1 MPSQRLR
8 PASLVVRGGPV
19 LTFDPADTVVRAMAV
34 RDGRIVALGDV
45 AFDHIGPDTEVIDL
59 AGRAVLP
66 GINDAHLH
74 ATWLGARWPDTL
86 IGGAGFTGG
95 EEKTVRTAAERR
107 AAILRAG
114 DVCASLGIT
123 SYTEPGLGPGET
135 GCFGPEVLEEYAALA
150 ADGLLRA
157 RVTALRLFGLLD
169 GASSLAD
176 FERGLATPV
185 PDADPAW
192 LTVPGVKIFADGIPP
207 MRSAW
212 THHCYADG
220 SHGALLV
227 DGDDDPAR
235 AGNLVAMIEL
245 AHAAGMVVAVHATG
259 DRSIEAALGS
269 LRRGDHL
276 VHGDLV
282 TADQLSRMA
291 SAGVGLTTQ
300 PAIAV
305 AMRGMLSEA
314 LGAEVGARAWPL
326 AEMLESGV
334 PLTLSSDAP
343 VVTPDWRVHLAAAA
357 RMLEASDVDSV
368 LMARLLRCYTTA
380 AAEQDGA
387 AEWKG
392 SLTVGRV
399 ADFCVLAANPLE
411 VAFADLPDA
420 GVELTVS
427 GGRVVYSG
435 EQLPAVDLQAH
446 PGEMAGAGRSEEQD

>member
-1 MPSQRLR
+1 MPSQRIR

-19 LTFDPADTVVRAMAV
+19 LTFDPAGTVVQAMAV
-34 RDGRIVALGDV
+34 RDDRIVAVGDV
-45 AFDHIGPDTEVIDL
+45 ALDHVGPETEVIDL
-59 AGRAVLP
+59 AGRTVLP

-74 ATWLGARWPDTL
+74 ATWLGVRWPHTL

-95 EEKTVRTAAERR
+95 EEKTVRNAAERR

-114 DVCASLGIT
+114 DLCASLGIT

-135 GCFGPEVLEEYAALA
+135 GCFGAEVLEEYASLA
-150 ADGLLRA
+150 AEGLLRA

-169 GASSLAD
+169 GASSLEG
-176 FERGLATPV
+176 FRRGLATPS
-185 PDADPAW
+185 PDADPLW

-227 DGDDDPAR
+227 DGDDDPDR
-235 AGNLVAMIEL
+235 AGNLAEMIRL
-245 AHAAGMVVAVHATG
+245 AHDAGMVVAVHATG

-269 LRRGDHL
+269 LRQGDHL

-282 TADQLSRMA
+282 TSEQLARMA

-305 AMRGMLSEA
+305 AMRGMLADA

-326 AEMLESGV
+326 AEMLDSGV

-343 VVTPDWRVHLAAAA
+343 VVTPDWRVHVAAAA
-357 RMLEASDVDSV
+357 EMLEASEKDSG
-368 LMARLLRCYTTA
+368 LMARLLRCYTVA

-411 VAFADLPDA
+411 VGFADLPDV

-435 EQLPAVDLQAH
+435 EQLPAVDLEAH
-446 PGEMAGAGRSEEQD
+446 PGEMAGVGGGEEQD

>member
-1 MPSQRLR
+1 M
-8 PASLVVRGGPV
+8 
-19 LTFDPADTVVRAMAV
+19 LTFDPAGTVVQAMAV
-34 RDGRIVALGDV
+34 RDDRIVAVGDV
-45 AFDHIGPDTEVIDL
+45 ALDHIGPDTQVIDL
-59 AGRAVLP
+59 AGRTVLP

-74 ATWLGARWPDTL
+74 ATWLGARWPHTL

-95 EEKTVRTAAERR
+95 EEKTVRTADERR
-107 AAILRAG
+107 TAILRAG
-114 DVCASLGIT
+114 DLCASLGIT
-123 SYTEPGLGPGET
+123 SYTEPGLGPGEK
-135 GCFGPEVLEEYAALA
+135 GCFGAEVLEEYAALA
-150 ADGLLRA
+150 SEGLLRA

-169 GASSLAD
+169 GASSLEG
-176 FERGLATPV
+176 FRSGLATPS
-185 PDADPAW
+185 PEADPLW

-227 DGDDDPAR
+227 DGDDDPDR
-235 AGNLVAMIEL
+235 AGNLAEMIRL
-245 AHAAGMVVAVHATG
+245 AHDAGMTVAVHATG
-259 DRSIEAALGS
+259 DRSIEASLGS
-269 LRRGDHL
+269 LRQGDHL

-282 TADQLSRMA
+282 TAEQLARMA
-291 SAGVGLTTQ
+291 SSGVGLTTQ

-305 AMRGMLSEA
+305 AMRGMLTDA

-326 AEMLESGV
+326 AQMLDSGV

-343 VVTPDWRVHLAAAA
+343 VVTPDWRVHIAAAA
-357 RMLEASDVDSV
+357 AMLEASEMDSE
-368 LMARLLRCYTTA
+368 LMARLLRCYTVA
-380 AAEQDGA
+380 AAEQDGGA
-387 AEWKG
+387 DWKG

-411 VAFADLPDA
+411 VAFADLPDV

-435 EQLPAVDLQAH
+435 EQLPAVDLEAH
-446 PGEMAGAGRSEEQD
+446 PGEMAGVGGGEEQD

>member
-1 MPSQRLR
+1 MPSQRIR

-19 LTFDPADTVVRAMAV
+19 LTFDPAGTVVRAMAV
-34 RDGRIVALGDV
+34 RDDRIVALGDV
-45 AFDHIGPDTEVIDL
+45 ALDHIGPETEVIDL
-59 AGRAVLP
+59 AGRTVLP
-66 GINDAHLH
+66 GINDSHLH

-114 DVCASLGIT
+114 ELCASLGIT

-135 GCFGPEVLEEYAALA
+135 GCFSAEVLEEYAALA
-150 ADGLLRA
+150 GEGLLRA

-169 GASSLAD
+169 GASSLDA
-176 FERGLATPV
+176 FERGLATPS
-185 PDADPAW
+185 PEANPLW

-227 DGDDDPAR
+227 DGDDDPDR
-235 AGNLVAMIEL
+235 AANLAAMIRL
-245 AHAAGMVVAVHATG
+245 AHDAGMTVAVHATG

-269 LRRGDHL
+269 LCRGDHL

-282 TADQLSRMA
+282 TPDQLARMA
-291 SAGVGLTTQ
+291 AAGVGLTTQ

-305 AMRGMLSEA
+305 AMRGMLTDA

-326 AEMLESGV
+326 AEMLASGV

-343 VVTPDWRVHLAAAA
+343 VVTPDWRVHVAAAA
-357 RMLEASDVDSV
+357 GMLSASEVDAE
-368 LMARLLRCYTTA
+368 LMARLLRCYTVA

-387 AEWKG
+387 ADWKG

-411 VAFADLPDA
+411 VAFAGLPDV

-435 EQLPAVDLQAH
+435 EQLPAVDLEAH
-446 PGEMAGAGRSEEQD
+446 PGEMAGVGGGEEQD

>member
-1 MPSQRLR
+1 MPSQRIR
-8 PASLVVRGGPV
+8 PASLVLRGGPV
-19 LTFDPADTVVRAMAV
+19 LTFDPAGTVVRAMAV
-34 RDGRIVALGDV
+34 RDDRIVALGDV
-45 AFDHIGPDTEVIDL
+45 ALDHIGPETEVIDL
-59 AGRAVLP
+59 AGRTVLP
-66 GINDAHLH
+66 GLNDSHLH
-74 ATWLGARWPDTL
+74 ATWLGVRWPDTL

-114 DVCASLGIT
+114 DLCASLGIT

-135 GCFGPEVLEEYAALA
+135 GCFGAEVLEEYAALA
-150 ADGLLRA
+150 EEGLLRA

-169 GASSLAD
+169 GASSLPD
-176 FERGLATPV
+176 FERGLATTPPV
-185 PDADPAW
+185 ANPLW

-212 THHCYADG
+212 THHCYTDG

-227 DGDDDPAR
+227 DGDDDPGR
-235 AGNLVAMIEL
+235 AGNLAEMIRL
-245 AHAAGMVVAVHATG
+245 AHDAGMTVAVHATG

-282 TADQLSRMA
+282 TPDQLARMA

-305 AMRGMLSEA
+305 AMRGMLTDA

-326 AEMLESGV
+326 AEMLASDV

-343 VVTPDWRVHLAAAA
+343 VVTPDWRVHIAAAA
-357 RMLEASDVDSV
+357 RMLDASEVDAG
-368 LMARLLRCYTTA
+368 LMARLLRCYTVA

-387 AEWKG
+387 ADWKG

-411 VAFADLPDA
+411 VAFADLPDV

-435 EQLPAVDLQAH
+435 EQLPAVDLEAH
-446 PGEMAGAGRSEEQD
+446 SGQMAGVGGGEEQD

>member
-1 MPSQRLR
+1 MPSHHSRS
-8 PASLVVRGGPV
+8 ASLVVRGGPI
-19 LTFDPADTVVRAMAV
+19 LTFDDADTVVRAMAS
-34 RDGRIVALGDV
+34 RDGKIVALGADV
-45 AFDHIGPDTEVIDL
+45 ADFVGPDTEVIEL
-59 AGRAVLP
+59 AGRTVLP
-66 GINDAHLH
+66 GVNDAHLH

-95 EEKTVRTAAERR
+95 AEKTVSTADERR

-114 DVCASLGIT
+114 DLCASLGIT

-135 GCFGPEVLEEYAALA
+135 GCFGHEVLEEYAALVA
-150 ADGLLRA
+150 EGRLRA
-157 RVTALRLFGLLD
+157 RVTVLRLFGLLD

-176 FERGLATPV
+176 FERGLGTPV
-185 PDADPAW
+185 PESDPLW

-207 MRSAW
+207 MRNAW

-220 SHGALLV
+220 SHGSLLV
-227 DGDDDPAR
+227 DGDDDPGR
-235 AGNLVAMIEL
+235 AANLTAMIGL
-245 AHAAGMVVAVHATG
+245 AHEAGLVVAVHATG
-259 DRSIEAALGS
+259 DRSIETALES
-269 LRRGDHL
+269 LRAGDHL

-282 TADQLSRMA
+282 TADQLARMA
-291 SAGVGLTTQ
+291 SRGVGLTTQ

-326 AEMLESGV
+326 AQMLDSGV

-343 VVTPDWRVHLAAAA
+343 VVTPDWRVHIAAAA
-357 RMLEASDVDSV
+357 RMLDVSEVDAG
-368 LMARLLRCYTTA
+368 LMNRLLRCYTTA

-392 SLTVGRV
+392 ALTVGRV

-411 VAFADLPDA
+411 VGFAYLPDV

-427 GGRVVYSG
+427 GGRVVYSS

-446 PGEMAGAGRSEEQD
+446 AGEMAGAGGGEEQD

>member
-1 MPSQRLR
+1 MPSPRIH

-19 LTFDPADTVVRAMAV
+19 LTFDPADTVARAMAV
-34 RDGRIVALGDV
+34 RDGRIVALGD
-45 AFDHIGPDTEVIDL
+45 AALELIGPDTEVVDL
-59 AGRAVLP
+59 AGRTVLP

-74 ATWLGARWPDTL
+74 ATWLGARWPDML
-86 IGGAGFTGG
+86 IGAAGFTGG
-95 EEKTVRTAAERR
+95 EEKTVRSAAERR

-135 GCFGPEVLEEYAALA
+135 GCFGAEVLEEYAALA
-150 ADGLLRA
+150 SEGLLRA

-169 GASSLAD
+169 GASSLAG
-176 FERGLATPV
+176 FGHGLATPV
-185 PDADPAW
+185 PDADPLW
-192 LTVPGVKIFADGIPP
+192 LNVSGVKIFADGIPP

-212 THHCYADG
+212 TSHCYADG

-227 DGDDDPAR
+227 DGDDDPGR
-235 AGNLVAMIEL
+235 AGNLAAMIEL
-245 AHAAGMVVAVHATG
+245 AHDAGMVVAVHATG
-259 DRSIEAALGS
+259 DRSIETTLGS

-282 TADQLSRMA
+282 TADQLARMA
-291 SAGVGLTTQ
+291 SAGVGLTVQ

-314 LGAEVGARAWPL
+314 LGGEVGARAWPL
-326 AEMLESGV
+326 ADMLASGV

-343 VVTPDWRVHLAAAA
+343 VVTPDWRVHIAAAA
-357 RMLEASDVDSV
+357 QMLEASEMDAE
-368 LMARLLRCYTTA
+368 LMTRLLRCYTTA
-380 AAEQDGA
+380 AAEQDGGA
-387 AEWKG
+387 TWKG

-411 VAFADLPDA
+411 VAFADLPDV

-435 EQLPAVDLQAH
+435 EQLPAVDLQADS
-446 PGEMAGAGRSEEQD
+446 GEMAGVGGGEEQD

>member
-1 MPSQRLR
+1 M
-8 PASLVVRGGPV
+8 
-19 LTFDPADTVVRAMAV
+19 LTFDPAGTVVRAMAV
-34 RDGRIVALGDV
+34 RDDRIVAVGDV
-45 AFDHIGPDTEVIDL
+45 ALDHIGPETEVIDL
-59 AGRAVLP
+59 AGRTVLP
-66 GINDAHLH
+66 GVNDAHLH

-95 EEKTVRTAAERR
+95 EEKTVRNSAERR

-114 DVCASLGIT
+114 DLCASLGIT

-135 GCFGPEVLEEYAALA
+135 GCFGAEVLEEYAALA
-150 ADGLLRA
+150 TEGLLRA

-176 FERGLATPV
+176 FQAGLATPS
-185 PDADPAW
+185 PAADPLW
-192 LTVPGVKIFADGIPP
+192 LNVPGVKIFADGIPP

-227 DGDDDPAR
+227 DGDDDPGRAR
-235 AGNLVAMIEL
+235 NLTAMIHL
-245 AHAAGMVVAVHATG
+245 AHDAGMVVAVHATG
-259 DRSIEAALGS
+259 DRSIEAALGA
-269 LRRGDHL
+269 LRQGDHL

-282 TADQLSRMA
+282 TSDQLARMA

-305 AMRGMLSEA
+305 AMRGMLTDA

-326 AEMLESGV
+326 AQMLDSGV

-343 VVTPDWRVHLAAAA
+343 VVTPDWRVHVAAAA
-357 RMLEASDVDSV
+357 EMLEASEMDSE
-368 LMARLLRCYTTA
+368 LMARLLRCYTVA
-380 AAEQDGA
+380 AAEQDGSM
-387 AEWKG
+387 EWKG

-411 VAFADLPDA
+411 VAFADLPDV

-435 EQLPAVDLQAH
+435 EQLPAVDLEAH
-446 PGEMAGAGRSEEQD
+446 PGEMAGVGGGEEQD

>member
-1 MPSQRLR
+1 MPSQRIR

-19 LTFDPADTVVRAMAV
+19 LTFDPAGTVVRAMAV
-34 RDGRIVALGDV
+34 RDDRIVALGDV
-45 AFDHIGPDTEVIDL
+45 ALDHIGPETEVIDL
-59 AGRAVLP
+59 SGRTVLP
-66 GINDAHLH
+66 GINDSHLH
-74 ATWLGARWPDTL
+74 ATWLGARWPDML

-114 DVCASLGIT
+114 DLCASLGIT

-135 GCFGPEVLEEYAALA
+135 GCFSAEVLEEYAVLA
-150 ADGLLRA
+150 SEGLLRA

-169 GASSLAD
+169 GASSLED
-176 FERGLATPV
+176 FRRGLATPT
-185 PDADPAW
+185 PPANRLW

-227 DGDDDPAR
+227 DGDDDPSR
-235 AGNLVAMIEL
+235 AGNLAAMIRL
-245 AHAAGMVVAVHATG
+245 AHDAGMTVAVHATG

-269 LRRGDHL
+269 LRGGDHL

-282 TADQLSRMA
+282 TADQLARMA
-291 SAGVGLTTQ
+291 SSGVGLTTQ

-305 AMRGMLSEA
+305 AMRGMLADA
-314 LGAEVGARAWPL
+314 LGAEAGAHAWPL
-326 AEMLESGV
+326 AEMLASGV

-343 VVTPDWRVHLAAAA
+343 VVTPDWRVHIAAAA
-357 RMLEASDVDSV
+357 RMLEASEVDAE
-368 LMARLLRCYTTA
+368 LMARLLRCYTVA

-387 AEWKG
+387 ADWKG

-411 VAFADLPDA
+411 VGFADLPDV

-435 EQLPAVDLQAH
+435 EQLPAVDLEAH
-446 PGEMAGAGRSEEQD
+446 PGEMAGVGGGEEQD

>member
-1 MPSQRLR
+1 MASHRIR
-8 PASLVVRGGPV
+8 PASLVVRDGPV
-19 LTFDPADTVVRAMAV
+19 LTFDPAGTVVRAMAV
-34 RDGRIVALGDV
+34 REGRIVALGDV
-45 AFDHIGPDTEVIDL
+45 ALDHIGPDTEVVDL
-59 AGRAVLP
+59 AGRTVLP

-95 EEKTVRTAAERR
+95 EEKTVRTSAERR

-114 DVCASLGIT
+114 DLCASLGIT

-135 GCFGPEVLEEYAALA
+135 GCFGAEVLDDYAALA
-150 ADGLLRA
+150 AEGLLRA
-157 RVTALRLFGLLD
+157 RVTVLRLFGLLD
-169 GASSLAD
+169 GVSSLAD

-185 PDADPAW
+185 PLADPLW

-227 DGDDDPAR
+227 DGDDDPDR
-235 AGNLVAMIEL
+235 AGNLAAMIRL
-245 AHAAGMVVAVHATG
+245 AHDAGMVVAVHATG
-259 DRSIEAALGS
+259 DRSIEAALGT
-269 LRRGDHL
+269 LRRGDHV

-282 TADQLSRMA
+282 TTEQLARMA

-305 AMRGMLSEA
+305 AMRGMLAEA
-314 LGAEVGARAWPL
+314 LGAGIAARAWPL
-326 AEMLESGV
+326 AEMLDSGV

-343 VVTPDWRVHLAAAA
+343 VVTPDWRVHVAAAA
-357 RMLEASDVDSV
+357 RMLEVSEVDAR
-368 LMARLLRCYTTA
+368 LMDRLLRCYTTA

-387 AEWKG
+387 AGWKG
-392 SLTVGRV
+392 SLTVGHV
-399 ADFCVLAANPLE
+399 ADFCVLAENPRE
-411 VAFADLPDA
+411 VAFADLPGV

-446 PGEMAGAGRSEEQD
+446 PGEMAGVGGGEEQD

>member
-1 MPSQRLR
+1 MPSHHIR

-19 LTFDPADTVVRAMAV
+19 LTFDPAGTVVRAMAV
-34 RDGRIVALGDV
+34 RDDRIAALGDV
-45 AFDHIGPDTEVIDL
+45 ALDHIGPETEVIDL
-59 AGRAVLP
+59 AGRTVLP
-66 GINDAHLH
+66 GINDSHLH

-86 IGGAGFTGG
+86 IGGTGFTGG

-114 DVCASLGIT
+114 ELCASLGIT

-135 GCFGPEVLEEYAALA
+135 GCFSAEVLEEYATLA
-150 ADGLLRA
+150 SEGLLRA

-169 GASSLAD
+169 GASSLKD
-176 FERGLATPV
+176 FRRGLLTPT
-185 PDADPAW
+185 PAANPLW

-227 DGDDDPAR
+227 DGADDPDR
-235 AGNLVAMIEL
+235 AGNLAAMIRL
-245 AHAAGMVVAVHATG
+245 AHGAGMAVAVHATG
-259 DRSIEAALGS
+259 DRSIEAALGA

-282 TADQLSRMA
+282 TADQLARMA

-305 AMRGMLSEA
+305 AMRGMLADA

-326 AEMLESGV
+326 AEMLDSGV

-343 VVTPDWRVHLAAAA
+343 VVTPDWRVHIAAAA
-357 RMLEASDVDSV
+357 AMLDASEVDAE

-380 AAEQDGA
+380 AAEQDGGA
-387 AEWKG
+387 AWKG

-399 ADFCVLAANPLE
+399 ADFCVLASNPLE
-411 VAFADLPDA
+411 VAFTDLPDI

-435 EQLPAVDLQAH
+435 EQLPTVDLEAH
-446 PGEMAGAGRSEEQD
+446 PGEMAGVGGGEEQD